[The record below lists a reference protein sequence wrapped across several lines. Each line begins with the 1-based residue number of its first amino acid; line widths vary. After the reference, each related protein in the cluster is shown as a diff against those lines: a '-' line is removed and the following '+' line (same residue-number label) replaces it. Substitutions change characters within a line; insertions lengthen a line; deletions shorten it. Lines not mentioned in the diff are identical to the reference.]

1 MTRENV
7 STSRTTSTTMVS
19 LRLNFYNKIFLGI
32 TYYTFDRCC
41 CRFVASFHQSIG
53 GNVLFNTAMSKTPT
67 SAPAKCATWFTPV
80 EPTPP
85 TFAIILASL

>member
-32 TYYTFDRCC
+32 TYYTFD
-41 CRFVASFHQSIG
+41 VVVVLSHQSIG